1 MLYFEEEEDDE
12 EEGELK
18 EEDEEEEG
26 GEEILWL
33 KGEIGVL
40 NGVIFFVKLLIV
52 VVECTN
58 FVISSSSGANKILN
72 IPKENKRKIKYV
84 NEIFQVVD
92 SNAIKPILKIE
103 LEIKL
108 YENNI
113 FTLQNF
119 KFYLFENY
127 VCVKDVF

>member
-1 MLYFEEEEDDE
+1 MLYFKEEEDDE

-72 IPKENKRKIKYV
+72 IPKENKEK
-84 NEIFQVVD
+84 
-92 SNAIKPILKIE
+92 
-103 LEIKL
+103 
-108 YENNI
+108 
-113 FTLQNF
+113 
-119 KFYLFENY
+119 
-127 VCVKDVF
+127 